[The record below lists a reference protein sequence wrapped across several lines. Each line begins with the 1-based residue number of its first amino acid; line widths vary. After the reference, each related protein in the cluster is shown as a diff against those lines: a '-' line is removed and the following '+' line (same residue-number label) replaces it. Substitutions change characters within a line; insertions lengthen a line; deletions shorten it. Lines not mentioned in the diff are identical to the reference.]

1 MFAVFVVGGPP
12 GKTWKCLWILL
23 FAFRYPNFVN
33 RADIYA
39 TAQPLEPSTR
49 AVMDRIRA
57 RIIANIRLQGILA
70 DLQVYS
76 KHYTM

>member
-1 MFAVFVVGGPP
+1 MVGGP
-12 GKTWKCLWILL
+12 GKTWKFVWIFVCLLT
-23 FAFRYPNFVN
+23 FHYPNFVS

-49 AVMDRIRA
+49 AVMDQIRA
-57 RIIANIRLQGILA
+57 RIIANTRLQGILA